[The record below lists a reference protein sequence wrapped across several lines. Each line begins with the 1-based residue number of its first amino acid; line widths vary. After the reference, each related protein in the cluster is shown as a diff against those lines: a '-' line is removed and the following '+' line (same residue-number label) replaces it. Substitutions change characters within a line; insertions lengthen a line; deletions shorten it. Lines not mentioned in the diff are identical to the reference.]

1 MPMQAK
7 AEGVKLFHAKAQLW
21 ALLGFVLVLLWF
33 ANSGTMYFMV
43 AGDLLNPLNSIGFFK
58 DVAMGSGRSGLQLVR
73 SSQSLTVFSWLIPVN
88 LCVAQFASERRAR
101 TDELFVSH
109 GGRLSTLYRAK
120 FGVVCGFCLLLQ
132 LAFYGICITI
142 TAIQMGI
149 APALGTVLLFC
160 CGTGDQYSAVGR
172 SAALSG
178 TV

>member
-43 AGDLLNPLNSIGFFK
+43 AGDLLNPLDSIGFFK

-73 SSQSLTVFSWLIPVN
+73 SSQSPVN

-120 FGVVCGFCLLLQ
+120 FGVVCGFCLLSQ

-160 CGTGDQYSAVGR
+160 AVSVGNLLVLG
-172 SAALSG
+172 AFLALASVL
-178 TV
+178 TL

>member
-7 AEGVKLFHAKAQLW
+7 AEGVKLFHAKAQLR

-43 AGDLLNPLNSIGFFK
+43 AGDLLNPLDSIGFFK

-109 GGRLSTLYRAK
+109 GGRLSTLYSAGG
-120 FGVVCGFCLLLQ
+120 FPGIGVGPYT
-132 LAFYGICITI
+132 LAEK
-142 TAIQMGI
+142 
-149 APALGTVLLFC
+149 PC
-160 CGTGDQYSAVGR
+160 CRGTGDQYSAVGR